1 MTFNKSKNAGKK
13 NVDFKLPEQ
22 MKELDN
28 GTNKFSITNASI
40 AEQLNNKLFRKG
52 IFSKNVS
59 PLNDNK
65 NSIETKKVYI
75 LGKCKKSFRAKEG
88 SNINNKISENY
99 KNQLSNALLLRNKPD
114 FAKNKFPFQKRCS
127 DIYKKNSY
135 VRENPTSIS
144 KNEKEEEVLNNRK
157 DNSLMSKL
165 SSSSIPA
172 KRHSHD
178 NGSSVSDDKG
188 DSGRNKSAHD
198 RHNNANGNVR
208 TPKNSS
214 SFRNKNTCENSHAT
228 VQNLLS
234 SVNNPTLVE
243 CTTDENQS
251 DKKKSMHF
259 FFNFLNFKKKYSKRK
274 NDLSCDKDEK
284 KNIFSKEYK
293 GKDDLCLENE
303 VSINP
308 NKNKKNIKS
317 FFCVK

>member
-22 MKELDN
+22 MKGLDN
-28 GTNKFSITNASI
+28 GTNKLSVTNASI
-40 AEQLNNKLFRKG
+40 AERLNNKLFQKG

-65 NSIETKKVYI
+65 NSIERKKVYI
-75 LGKCKKSFRAKEG
+75 LSKRKNSFRAKEG

-144 KNEKEEEVLNNRK
+144 KNEKEEVLNNRK

-165 SSSSIPA
+165 ISSSIPE
-172 KRHSHD
+172 KRRSHD
-178 NGSSVSDDKG
+178 NGSSVRDDRGNSGKNKG
-188 DSGRNKSAHD
+188 ADD
-198 RHNNANGNVR
+198 RHNNVNGNVR

-214 SFRNKNTCENSHAT
+214 SFRNKNACENSHAT
-228 VQNLLS
+228 VQDLLS
-234 SVNNPTLVE
+234 SVNDPTLVK
-243 CTTDENQS
+243 CITNENQS
-251 DKKKSMHF
+251 DKKKKIHF

-274 NDLSCDKDEK
+274 NYLSCDKEEK
-284 KNIFSKEYK
+284 KIFFSKEHK
-293 GKDDLCLENE
+293 GKDDFCLENE